1 MQQIARLCRLI
12 RKGAAAPLLAA
23 PKRPMSHSKRP
34 RSPRNRS
41 DLKSVAVILC
51 TAAALTLFAGT
62 FRPAAAQSR
71 QEKAKQL
78 LDKALVALGGQSFL
92 NVRTLKKT
100 GRAYSF
106 YRHNLRGLAVMTL
119 FDAFSE
125 LREHD
130 DPDYLPVSRREVY
143 TEKGDYYTLFR
154 NGHGWEVTY
163 LGARPLPEDTLYSYR
178 ISARR
183 DIFYILRYRLDEP
196 DMYFYYTGTEIV
208 DNTPTHAIDITDGN
222 NDTVKVF
229 LRMSD
234 NLPVQQIYTR
244 RDPKTRIPYEEKS
257 IFSKYREV
265 GWVTLPW
272 NIQKQ
277 RDGDKIFEFFGRTAE
292 VNGKIKADTFNIGK
306 KVQILPPME

>member
-1 MQQIARLCRLI
+1 MKQSEYPRLVRRGRSARHAFVVLC
-12 RKGAAAPLLAA
+12 AASALVLL
-23 PKRPMSHSKRP
+23 S
-34 RSPRNRS
+34 
-41 DLKSVAVILC
+41 
-51 TAAALTLFAGT
+51 GT
-62 FRPAAAQSR
+62 FRPIFAQSR

-78 LDKALVALGGQSFL
+78 FDKALVALGGQSFL

-106 YRHNLRGLAVMTL
+106 YRHKLSGLAVMTL
-119 FDAFSE
+119 FDEFRE
-125 LREHD
+125 LRESD

-154 NGHGWEVTY
+154 NGQGWEVTY
-163 LGARPLPEDTLYSYR
+163 LGARPLPEDTLQRYR

-222 NDTVKVF
+222 NETVKVF

-292 VNGKIKADTFNIGK
+292 VNGKLKADTFDIGK

>member
-1 MQQIARLCRLI
+1 MKRWMCIGLTDDRGRP
-12 RKGAAAPLLAA
+12 APFV
-23 PKRPMSHSKRP
+23 
-34 RSPRNRS
+34 
-41 DLKSVAVILC
+41 VAVC
-51 TAAALTLFAGT
+51 AAAALTLFVGT
-62 FRPAAAQSR
+62 RQPLAAQGR

-92 NVRTLKKT
+92 NVRTVKKT

-106 YRHNLRGLAVMTL
+106 YRHKLSGLAVMTL
-119 FDAFSE
+119 FDEFGE

-154 NGHGWEVTY
+154 NGRGWEITY
-163 LGARPLPEDTLYSYR
+163 LGARPLPEETLQRYR

-222 NDTVKVF
+222 NETVKVF

-277 RDGDKIFEFFGRTAE
+277 RDGEKLFEFFGRTAE
-292 VNGKIKADTFNIGK
+292 VDAKLKPDTFDIGK

>member
-1 MQQIARLCRLI
+1 MKHSEHPRLAGCARSTRRGLVMLCAATALI
-12 RKGAAAPLLAA
+12 
-23 PKRPMSHSKRP
+23 
-34 RSPRNRS
+34 
-41 DLKSVAVILC
+41 
-51 TAAALTLFAGT
+51 LFSAT
-62 FRPAAAQSR
+62 FRPASAQSR

-92 NVRTLKKT
+92 NIRTLKKT

-106 YRHNLRGLAVMTL
+106 YRHNLSGLAVMTL
-119 FDAFSE
+119 FDEFGE

-154 NGHGWEVTY
+154 NGQGWEVTY
-163 LGARPLPEDTLYSYR
+163 LGARPLPDDTLHRYR

-222 NDTVKVF
+222 NETLTVF

-277 RDGDKIFEFFGRTAE
+277 RDDDKIFEFFGRTAE
-292 VNGKIKADTFNIGK
+292 VDGKLKPDTFKIGK
-306 KVQILPPME
+306 KIQILPPME

>member
-1 MQQIARLCRLI
+1 MKHSEHPKLVRRGRRARHVFMMLCAATALI
-12 RKGAAAPLLAA
+12 LFSGA
-23 PKRPMSHSKRP
+23 
-34 RSPRNRS
+34 
-41 DLKSVAVILC
+41 
-51 TAAALTLFAGT
+51 
-62 FRPAAAQSR
+62 FRPASAQSR

-92 NVRTLKKT
+92 NLRTLKKT

-106 YRHNLRGLAVMTL
+106 YRHNLSGLAVMTL
-119 FDAFSE
+119 FDEFGE

-154 NGHGWEVTY
+154 NGQGWEVTY
-163 LGARPLPEDTLYSYR
+163 LGARPLPEDTLLRYR

-196 DMYFYYTGTEIV
+196 DMYFYYTGTEIL

-222 NDTVKVF
+222 NETVTVY

-234 NLPVQQIYTR
+234 NLPVRQIYTR

-257 IFSKYREV
+257 IFSRYRKV

-292 VNGKIKADTFNIGK
+292 VNGKIQPDTFDIGK
-306 KVQILPPME
+306 KLRILPPME